1 MWRSRLFPAVPAG
14 QWKVLRIG
22 YTLTGRMTSWSS
34 STGLG
39 LEEQISS
46 DGEDLSFVEVRIV
59 DKDGNLCPKDG
70 NLCPNAD
77 QMIRC
82 AIEGPGVIAGV
93 DNGDPTS
100 HAPFKATQHKA
111 FHGLCLGVTKAA
123 RTPREIRL
131 SVTPEGLVSEPVVI
145 TISR

>member
-1 MWRSRLFPAVPAG
+1 
-14 QWKVLRIG
+14 
-22 YTLTGRMTSWSS
+22 MTSWSS

-59 DKDGNLCPKDG
+59 DKDG